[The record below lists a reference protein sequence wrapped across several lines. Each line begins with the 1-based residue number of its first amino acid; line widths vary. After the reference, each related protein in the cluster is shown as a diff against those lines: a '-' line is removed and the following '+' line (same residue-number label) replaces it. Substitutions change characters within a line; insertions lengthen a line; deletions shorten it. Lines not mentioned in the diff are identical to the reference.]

1 MYKKIEVSRLSA
13 GSVYKMLAIGTLC
26 SIVPFSTLMGLF
38 ALFGSDTLS
47 WNDQPVTGISGLLAG
62 PFIGAF
68 IGGCLVAL
76 WGSACV
82 LGLWI
87 YSKFFRYRIAVDE
100 VSTENFAG
108 SQSGQTASLRRV

>member
-1 MYKKIEVSRLSA
+1 MYKKIDISRLSA
-13 GSVYKMLAIGTLC
+13 GSVYKLLAIGSLC
-26 SIVPFSTLMGLF
+26 SIVPFCTLMGLF
-38 ALFGSDTLS
+38 ALFGYDTLS

-68 IGGCLVAL
+68 IGGCFVAL

-87 YSKFFRYRIAVDE
+87 YSKFFSYTIAVQE
-100 VSTENFAG
+100 VQADSRGIVRSDWRPGVNA
-108 SQSGQTASLRRV
+108 